1 MTKNVPQDKYLLKKN
16 KITLSKSDLVSD
28 DLDALV
34 RQKANY
40 SFIGIKFRLAVFN
53 MVDSAKVAD
62 RRIYKNEQ
70 LHIKNDRKRAR
81 ELRINAKR
89 IEKARRKNK
98 DWYTKK
104 MIPLKDSVSPNK
116 FFREWM
122 KYKFGEQPV
131 VFDSSYYH
139 KSIEQMEIYLKKKGY
154 YYGDVSGKVH
164 YNDKKRKATIEYIVN
179 TGKRYFI
186 DSVYI
191 KCDNQSVLTSYNS
204 FTRKGLLLR
213 LRGQAFDTEMLDDY
227 RNKVASLMRDDALYA
242 FSYSSIDYEVDT
254 TRGDYKVALGIR
266 IGDRIIQSPENPD
279 SILRIRYQPYLI
291 RDVYFHI
298 QDSLRFKGDFKA
310 YARSKGAEPV
320 INGKI
325 NTLDTLFFEDVY
337 FNKDEKKNRGIDK
350 RIDSINV
357 NRQAYFLFNRKPFI
371 KPIIIE
377 SQNYLEKNN
386 YYKEYYLE
394 RSLSR
399 LIQLGQFS
407 NVTPVLSEVTGTN
420 YLDVHYYLSPAKKQS
435 FSFEPKATNS
445 NGFLGVSAS
454 VNYNNRNLFRG
465 AENLTFTLSGGFE
478 SQPAIFDKTLTGQ
491 KAKSSARSFNTFE
504 FEPGI
509 KFTLPGLFPIRST
522 TQLAKRHRAQTIV
535 TAALNYQ
542 NRQDFSRKSFQL
554 SYMWRFYGAETQIFQ
569 IGFPLL
575 STIKYVSF
583 NPSADFRERL
593 NNLNDNFL
601 LSTYSDQFIWQ
612 DIKITYEYNTL
623 GKKNR
628 TSRTNTFYKVSFDP
642 AGNFLS
648 LFKNKQGINEN
659 GQRTIFGLG
668 YSQFVRLDNDIIIAQ
683 PIGRKKSLNMRFQIG
698 AGIPYGNTL
707 TSLPYDYGFYGG
719 GANDNRGW
727 RSREMG
733 PGGYKYYLDEQRTAT
748 QIGDIRLA
756 GSVEFRFD
764 ISGYF
769 KGAIFTDFGNIW
781 TWKEDINR
789 PGSNFTNDF
798 YKQIAVSGGAGL
810 RIDFDFFV
818 IRLDLGIPL
827 SNPALPKGSQWIFQ
841 SRSNFINEVE
851 SAGVDMSKV
860 LKPFTPILHFGIGY
874 PF

>member
-1 MTKNVPQDKYLLKKN
+1 MPKDKYLLKKN

-28 DLDALV
+28 DIDGIV

-40 SFIGIKFRLAVFN
+40 SFIGVKFRLAIYN

-62 RRIYKNEQ
+62 RRIVKNEK
-70 LHIKNDRKRAR
+70 LHIKNDRKRAK
-81 ELRINAKR
+81 EIRINTKR
-89 IEKARRKNK
+89 IEKARRK
-98 DWYTKK
+98 DREWYTKK
-104 MIPLKDSVSPNK
+104 VIPLKDTVAPNK
-116 FFREWM
+116 FFREWL

-131 VFDSSYYH
+131 IFDSTYYH
-139 KSIEQMEIYLKKKGY
+139 KSIEQIGIYLKKKGY

-164 YNDKKRKATIEYIVN
+164 YDDKKRKAVAEYIVE
-179 TGKRYFI
+179 TGKRYRI
-186 DSVYI
+186 DSVYV
-191 KCDNQSVLTSYNS
+191 KCDNQTVLNS
-204 FTRKGLLLR
+204 LNNFIRKGMLLR
-213 LRGQAFDTEMLDDY
+213 IKGQPFDTEMLDNY
-227 RNKVASLMRDDALYA
+227 RNQVASLMRDDALYA
-242 FSYSSIDYEVDT
+242 FSYSSIDFEVDT
-254 TRGDYKVALGIR
+254 TRGDYKIALGIR
-266 IGDRIIQSPENPD
+266 IGDRVMPSPENPD
-279 SILRIRYQPYLI
+279 SILRIRYQSYMI

-298 QDSLRFKGDFKA
+298 QDSLRFKGNFKE
-310 YARSKGAEPV
+310 YARSKGSEPV
-320 INGKI
+320 TNGKI
-325 NTLDTLFFEDVY
+325 NTMDTLFFKDVY

-350 RIDSINV
+350 KIDSMNV
-357 NRQAYFLFNRKPFI
+357 NRQAYFLFNRQPFI

-399 LIQLGQFS
+399 LIQLGQFAT
-407 NVTPVLSEVTGTN
+407 VTPELKEIYGTN
-420 YLDVHYYLSPAKKQS
+420 YLDVHYYLTPAKKQS

-445 NGFLGVSAS
+445 NGFLGISAS

-478 SQPAIFDKTLTGQ
+478 SQPAIFDKTLSGD

-509 KFTLPGLFPIRST
+509 KLTLPGLFPIRRS
-522 TQLAKRHRAQTIV
+522 TQLAKRHRAQTIIA
-535 TAALNYQ
+535 AALNYQ

-554 SYMWRFYGAETQIFQ
+554 SYLWRFYGAETQVFQ

-583 NPSADFRERL
+583 NPSEDFRKRL
-593 NNLNDNFL
+593 ETLNDNFL

-612 DIKITYEYNTL
+612 DIKITYEYNTM

-628 TSRTNTFYKVSFDP
+628 LSRTNAVYKVSFDP

-648 LFKNKQGINEN
+648 LFKKTQGFNEQ
-659 GQRTIFGLG
+659 GQNTIFGLG

-683 PIGRKKSLNMRFQIG
+683 PIGRKKSLNMRFQLG
-698 AGIPYGNTL
+698 AGIPYGNTR

-727 RSREMG
+727 HSREMG
-733 PGGYKYYLDEQRTAT
+733 PGGYKYYLDESRTAT

-769 KGAIFTDFGNIW
+769 KGAVFTDFGNIW

-789 PGSNFTNDF
+789 PGSKFSTDF
-798 YKQIAVSGGAGL
+798 YKQIAVSGGVGL
-810 RIDFDFFV
+810 RIDLDFFV
-818 IRLDLGIPL
+818 VRFDLGLPL

-841 SRSNFINEVE
+841 SRRNFMDEVE
-851 SAGVDMSKV
+851 AAGLEKTKV
-860 LKPFTPILHFGIGY
+860 LRPFIPILHFGIGY